1 MPATP
6 SRSNAFT
13 PAPSSG
19 DTGIMPDLYRLSV
32 GAVNAAYYQRHFQR
46 FETLGKAVPTWN
58 HGAAFCTLAWLVL
71 RKLWRPAALY
81 LCLLAALLL
90 VWWGGV
96 HGRLPLP
103 LELALCLLVGMLLC
117 VVPGTLGNALYYQ
130 HVRQHTLQTLTRASS
145 LSQARAQLAEQAVT
159 KDRLHTIAAIQA
171 LLLAALTGLVLHQVK
186 QGGPSEAPAPSGP
199 PDLVIPQVS
208 SLAPTQPV
216 AFTPTPAAVPPADT
230 APAAP
235 ALSLV
240 TLAQAVPATPEAA
253 PKTALVA
260 EPAPAIAPAPAP
272 AAAPAAVPEP
282 APALAAASPPAA
294 PPPAP
299 AKKAVTPPAPAVKA
313 PAPAKPDKS
322 EKTDKG
328 SKTAKAE
335 KADKADKASKSAPE
349 PKPAPAAAN
358 VHLVPGKFYLNAGV
372 YAQAANVDKAVQQ
385 LQGAKLNALRQSVSS
400 SKGDLTRLRIGP
412 FDTRQQ
418 AEQAAAK
425 AKQLRIDASVFQHP
439 RG

>member
-32 GAVNAAYYQRHFQR
+32 GPINAAYYQRHFQR

-216 AFTPTPAAVPPADT
+216 AFTPTPAADHPADAVPT
-230 APAAP
+230 AP

-253 PKTALVA
+253 PQT
-260 EPAPAIAPAPAP
+260 
-272 AAAPAAVPEP
+272 
-282 APALAAASPPAA
+282 ALAAASPPAA
-294 PPPAP
+294 PPAP
-299 AKKAVTPPAPAVKA
+299 AKKAVAPPPPVAKA
-313 PAPAKPDKS
+313 PTPAKPDKT

-335 KADKADKASKSAPE
+335 KADKAPKSAPE
-349 PKPAPAAAN
+349 PKPAPAATN
-358 VHLVPGKFYLNAGV
+358 GRLVPGKFYLNAGV
-372 YAQAANVDKAVQQ
+372 YAQTANVDKAVQQ
-385 LQGAKLNALRQSVSS
+385 LQGAKLNALRQTVSS

>member
-1 MPATP
+1 
-6 SRSNAFT
+6 
-13 PAPSSG
+13 
-19 DTGIMPDLYRLSV
+19 MPDLYRLSV
-32 GAVNAAYYQRHFQR
+32 GPVNAAYYQRHFQR

-96 HGRLPLP
+96 HGRLPLS

-216 AFTPTPAAVPPADT
+216 AFTPTPAAAPPADA

-240 TLAQAVPATPEAA
+240 TLAQAVPATPEVA

-260 EPAPAIAPAPAP
+260 EPAAAI
-272 AAAPAAVPEP
+272 
-282 APALAAASPPAA
+282 
-294 PPPAP
+294 
-299 AKKAVTPPAPAVKA
+299 A
-313 PAPAKPDKS
+313 PAPAKPDKT

-335 KADKADKASKSAPE
+335 KADKASKSAPE

-358 VHLVPGKFYLNAGV
+358 GRLVPCKFYLNAGV

-385 LQGAKLNALRQSVSS
+385 LQGAKLNALRQTVSS

-418 AEQAAAK
+418 AEQAVAK

>member
-1 MPATP
+1 MP

-32 GAVNAAYYQRHFQR
+32 GPVNAAYYQRHFQR

-58 HGAAFCTLAWLVL
+58 HGAAYCTLAWLVL

>member
-1 MPATP
+1 
-6 SRSNAFT
+6 
-13 PAPSSG
+13 
-19 DTGIMPDLYRLSV
+19 MPDLYRLSV

-145 LSQARAQLAEQAVT
+145 LSQARAQLAKQAVT

-186 QGGPSEAPAPSGP
+186 QGGASEAPAPAPSGP

-216 AFTPTPAAVPPADT
+216 AFTPAAAPPADT

-235 ALSLV
+235 ELSLV

-260 EPAPAIAPAPAP
+260 EPAPAA
-272 AAAPAAVPEP
+272 AAAPAAVPVP
-282 APALAAASPPAA
+282 AAALAAASPPAT
-294 PPPAP
+294 PPAP
-299 AKKAVTPPAPAVKA
+299 AKEAVTPPAPAAKA
-313 PAPAKPDKS
+313 AAPAKPDKA

-328 SKTAKAE
+328 TKTAKTE
-335 KADKADKASKSAPE
+335 KADKAPKSAPE

-358 VHLVPGKFYLNAGV
+358 GRLVPGKFYLNAGV

-385 LQGAKLNALRQSVSS
+385 LQGAKLNALRQTVSS

>member
-1 MPATP
+1 
-6 SRSNAFT
+6 
-13 PAPSSG
+13 
-19 DTGIMPDLYRLSV
+19 MPDLYRLSV
-32 GAVNAAYYQRHFQR
+32 GPVNAAYYQRHFQR

-216 AFTPTPAAVPPADT
+216 AFTPAADPPADT

-253 PKTALVA
+253 PQVALVA
-260 EPAPAIAPAPAP
+260 EPAAAIAP
-272 AAAPAAVPEP
+272 AAAPAAVPVP
-282 APALAAASPPAA
+282 APALAAVSPPAA

-299 AKKAVTPPAPAVKA
+299 AKKAVTPPAPVAKA
-313 PAPAKPDKS
+313 PAPAKP

-335 KADKADKASKSAPE
+335 KADKASKGAPE

-358 VHLVPGKFYLNAGV
+358 GRLVPGKFYLNAGV

-385 LQGAKLNALRQSVSS
+385 LQGAKLNALRQTVSS

-418 AEQAAAK
+418 AEQAAVK

>member
-1 MPATP
+1 
-6 SRSNAFT
+6 
-13 PAPSSG
+13 
-19 DTGIMPDLYRLSV
+19 MPDLYRLSV
-32 GAVNAAYYQRHFQR
+32 GPVNAAYYQQHFNR
-46 FETLGKAVPTWN
+46 FEALGKAIPTWN

-145 LSQARAQLAEQAVT
+145 LSQARAQLAKQAVT

-208 SLAPTQPV
+208 SLAPAQPV
-216 AFTPTPAAVPPADT
+216 AFTPTPAAAPPADT
-230 APAAP
+230 AP

-240 TLAQAVPATPEAA
+240 TLAQTVPATPEAA
-253 PKTALVA
+253 PPTALVA

-272 AAAPAAVPEP
+272 TPAPAAAPAAVPVP

-299 AKKAVTPPAPAVKA
+299 AKKAVTPPAPAAKA
-313 PAPAKPDKS
+313 PAPAKPDKA

-335 KADKADKASKSAPE
+335 KADKVPKSAPE
-349 PKPAPAAAN
+349 PKPAPAATN
-358 VHLVPGKFYLNAGV
+358 GRLVPGKFYLNAGV

-385 LQGAKLNALRQSVSS
+385 LQGAKLNALRQTVSS

>member
-1 MPATP
+1 
-6 SRSNAFT
+6 
-13 PAPSSG
+13 
-19 DTGIMPDLYRLSV
+19 MPDLYRLSV
-32 GAVNAAYYQRHFQR
+32 GPINAAYYQRHFQR

-216 AFTPTPAAVPPADT
+216 AFTATPAAAPPADA

-253 PKTALVA
+253 PQAALVA
-260 EPAPAIAPAPAP
+260 EPAPAIAPAPAAAP
-272 AAAPAAVPEP
+272 AAAPVP

-294 PPPAP
+294 PPAP
-299 AKKAVTPPAPAVKA
+299 AKKAVTPPAPAAKA
-313 PAPAKPDKS
+313 PAPAKPDKT

-335 KADKADKASKSAPE
+335 KADKASKSAPE

-358 VHLVPGKFYLNAGV
+358 GRLVPGKFYLNAGV

-385 LQGAKLNALRQSVSS
+385 LQGAKLNALRQTVSS

>member
-1 MPATP
+1 
-6 SRSNAFT
+6 
-13 PAPSSG
+13 
-19 DTGIMPDLYRLSV
+19 MPDLYRLSV
-32 GAVNAAYYQRHFQR
+32 GPVNAAYYQQHFNR
-46 FETLGKAVPTWN
+46 FEALGKAIPTWN

-186 QGGPSEAPAPSGP
+186 QGGASEAPAPSGP

-216 AFTPTPAAVPPADT
+216 AFTPTPAADSPSEAT
-230 APAAP
+230 PAAP

-240 TLAQAVPATPEAA
+240 TLAQAVPATPEAT
-253 PKTALVA
+253 PLTALVA
-260 EPAPAIAPAPAP
+260 EPTPA
-272 AAAPAAVPEP
+272 AAAPAAVPVP
-282 APALAAASPPAA
+282 APALAPASPPAA
-294 PPPAP
+294 PPAP
-299 AKKAVTPPAPAVKA
+299 AKKAVTPPAPTAKA
-313 PAPAKPDKS
+313 PAPTKPDKA

-328 SKTAKAE
+328 TKTAKAE
-335 KADKADKASKSAPE
+335 KAEKADKPPKSAPE

-358 VHLVPGKFYLNAGV
+358 GRLVPGKFYLNAGV

-385 LQGAKLNALRQSVSS
+385 LQAAKLNALRQTVSS

-418 AEQAAAK
+418 AEQAVVK

-439 RG
+439 RS

>member
-1 MPATP
+1 
-6 SRSNAFT
+6 
-13 PAPSSG
+13 
-19 DTGIMPDLYRLSV
+19 MPDLYRLSV
-32 GAVNAAYYQRHFQR
+32 GPVNAAYYQRHFQR

-186 QGGPSEAPAPSGP
+186 QGGASEAPAPSGP

-216 AFTPTPAAVPPADT
+216 AFTPTPAADSPSEA

-240 TLAQAVPATPEAA
+240 TLAQTVPATPEAT
-253 PKTALVA
+253 PPTALVA
-260 EPAPAIAPAPAP
+260 EPAPAA
-272 AAAPAAVPEP
+272 AAAPAAVPVP
-282 APALAAASPPAA
+282 APALAPASPPAA
-294 PPPAP
+294 PPAP
-299 AKKAVTPPAPAVKA
+299 AKKAVTPPAPAAKA
-313 PAPAKPDKS
+313 AAPAKPDKA

-335 KADKADKASKSAPE
+335 KADKAPKSAPE

-358 VHLVPGKFYLNAGV
+358 GRLVPGKFYLNAGV

-385 LQGAKLNALRQSVSS
+385 LQAAKLNALRQTVSS

-439 RG
+439 RS

>member
-1 MPATP
+1 
-6 SRSNAFT
+6 
-13 PAPSSG
+13 
-19 DTGIMPDLYRLSV
+19 MPDLYRLSV
-32 GAVNAAYYQRHFQR
+32 GPVNAAYYQRHFQR

-186 QGGPSEAPAPSGP
+186 QGGASEAPAPSGP

-208 SLAPTQPV
+208 SLAPMQPV
-216 AFTPTPAAVPPADT
+216 AFTPAAAPPADT

-253 PKTALVA
+253 PQTALVA

-272 AAAPAAVPEP
+272 AAAPTAVPVP
-282 APALAAASPPAA
+282 TPALAAASPPAA
-294 PPPAP
+294 PPPDP
-299 AKKAVTPPAPAVKA
+299 AKKAVTPPAPAAKA
-313 PAPAKPDKS
+313 PAPAKP

-335 KADKADKASKSAPE
+335 KADKASKSAPE
-349 PKPAPAAAN
+349 PKPAPATTN
-358 VHLVPGKFYLNAGV
+358 GRLVPGKFYLNAGV

-385 LQGAKLNALRQSVSS
+385 LQGAKLNALRQTVSS

-425 AKQLRIDASVFQHP
+425 AKQLRIDASVFQHS

>member
-1 MPATP
+1 
-6 SRSNAFT
+6 
-13 PAPSSG
+13 
-19 DTGIMPDLYRLSV
+19 MPDLYRLSV
-32 GAVNAAYYQRHFQR
+32 GPVNAAYYQRHFQR

-216 AFTPTPAAVPPADT
+216 AFTPAAAPPADT
-230 APAAP
+230 AP

-253 PKTALVA
+253 PQVALVA
-260 EPAPAIAPAPAP
+260 EPAAAIAPA
-272 AAAPAAVPEP
+272 
-282 APALAAASPPAA
+282 PAA

-299 AKKAVTPPAPAVKA
+299 AKKAVTPPAPAAKA
-313 PAPAKPDKS
+313 PAPAKP

-328 SKTAKAE
+328 TKTAKTAKTE
-335 KADKADKASKSAPE
+335 KADKASKGAPE

-358 VHLVPGKFYLNAGV
+358 GRLVPGKFYLNAGV

-385 LQGAKLNALRQSVSS
+385 LQGAKLNALRQTVSS

-425 AKQLRIDASVFQHP
+425 AKQLRIDATVFQHP

>member
-1 MPATP
+1 
-6 SRSNAFT
+6 
-13 PAPSSG
+13 
-19 DTGIMPDLYRLSV
+19 MPDLYRLSV
-32 GAVNAAYYQRHFQR
+32 GPVNAAYYQRHFQR

-216 AFTPTPAAVPPADT
+216 AFTPTPAADHPADT

-253 PKTALVA
+253 PQTALVA
-260 EPAPAIAPAPAP
+260 EPAAAI
-272 AAAPAAVPEP
+272 

-299 AKKAVTPPAPAVKA
+299 AKKAVTPPAPVAKA
-313 PAPAKPDKS
+313 PAPAKPDKT

-335 KADKADKASKSAPE
+335 KADKASKSAPE

-358 VHLVPGKFYLNAGV
+358 GRLVPGKFYLNAGV

-385 LQGAKLNALRQSVSS
+385 LQGAKLNALRQTVSS

-418 AEQAAAK
+418 AEQAAVK

>member
-1 MPATP
+1 MP

-32 GAVNAAYYQRHFQR
+32 GPVNAAYYQRHFQR

>member
-1 MPATP
+1 MP

-32 GAVNAAYYQRHFQR
+32 GPVNAAYYQRHFQR

-272 AAAPAAVPEP
+272 APAAAPAAVPEP

>member
-1 MPATP
+1 
-6 SRSNAFT
+6 
-13 PAPSSG
+13 
-19 DTGIMPDLYRLSV
+19 MPDLYRLSV

>member
-1 MPATP
+1 
-6 SRSNAFT
+6 
-13 PAPSSG
+13 
-19 DTGIMPDLYRLSV
+19 MPDLYRLSV
-32 GAVNAAYYQRHFQR
+32 GPVNAAYYQRHFQR

-186 QGGPSEAPAPSGP
+186 LGGASEPPAPSGP

-216 AFTPTPAAVPPADT
+216 AFTPTPAADSPSKAT
-230 APAAP
+230 PAAP
-235 ALSLV
+235 ELSLV
-240 TLAQAVPATPEAA
+240 TLAQAVPATPEAT
-253 PKTALVA
+253 PPTALVA
-260 EPAPAIAPAPAP
+260 EPAPAAAAALAAVPLP
-272 AAAPAAVPEP
+272 AAAL
-282 APALAAASPPAA
+282 APASPPAA
-294 PPPAP
+294 PPAP
-299 AKKAVTPPAPAVKA
+299 AKKAVTPAAPAAKA
-313 PAPAKPDKS
+313 PAPAKPDKA

-328 SKTAKAE
+328 TKTAKAE
-335 KADKADKASKSAPE
+335 KADKTSKSPPE
-349 PKPAPAAAN
+349 PKPAPAATN
-358 VHLVPGKFYLNAGV
+358 GRLVPGKFYLNAGV

-385 LQGAKLNALRQSVSS
+385 LQGAKLNALRQTVSS

>member
-1 MPATP
+1 
-6 SRSNAFT
+6 
-13 PAPSSG
+13 
-19 DTGIMPDLYRLSV
+19 MPDLYRLSV
-32 GAVNAAYYQRHFQR
+32 GPVNAAYYQRHFQR

-216 AFTPTPAAVPPADT
+216 AFTPAAAPPADA
-230 APAAP
+230 APTAP

-253 PKTALVA
+253 PQTALVA

-272 AAAPAAVPEP
+272 APAPAAAPAAVSVP

-294 PPPAP
+294 PPAP
-299 AKKAVTPPAPAVKA
+299 AKKAVTPAAPAAKA
-313 PAPAKPDKS
+313 PAPAKPDKA

-335 KADKADKASKSAPE
+335 KADKAPKSAPE

-358 VHLVPGKFYLNAGV
+358 GRLVPGKFYLNAGV

-385 LQGAKLNALRQSVSS
+385 LQAAKLNALRQTVSS
-400 SKGDLTRLRIGP
+400 NKGDLTRLRIGP

-418 AEQAAAK
+418 AEQAVVK
-425 AKQLRIDASVFQHP
+425 AKQLRIDATVFQHP
-439 RG
+439 RS

>member
-1 MPATP
+1 
-6 SRSNAFT
+6 
-13 PAPSSG
+13 
-19 DTGIMPDLYRLSV
+19 MPDLYRLSV
-32 GAVNAAYYQRHFQR
+32 GPINAAYYQRHFQR

-171 LLLAALTGLVLHQVK
+171 LLLAALAGLVLHQVK

-260 EPAPAIAPAPAP
+260 EPAAAIAPAPAP

-299 AKKAVTPPAPAVKA
+299 AKKAVTPPAPVAKA
-313 PAPAKPDKS
+313 PAPAKPDKT

-335 KADKADKASKSAPE
+335 KADKASKSAPE

-358 VHLVPGKFYLNAGV
+358 GRLVPGKFYLNAGV

-385 LQGAKLNALRQSVSS
+385 LQGAKLNALRQTVSS

>member
-1 MPATP
+1 
-6 SRSNAFT
+6 
-13 PAPSSG
+13 
-19 DTGIMPDLYRLSV
+19 MPDLYRLSV
-32 GAVNAAYYQRHFQR
+32 GPVNAAYYQQHFNR
-46 FETLGKAVPTWN
+46 FEALGKAIPTWN

-145 LSQARAQLAEQAVT
+145 LSQARAQLAKQAVT

-208 SLAPTQPV
+208 SLAPAQPV
-216 AFTPTPAAVPPADT
+216 AFTPTPAAAPPADT
-230 APAAP
+230 AP

-240 TLAQAVPATPEAA
+240 TLAQTVPATPEAA
-253 PKTALVA
+253 PPTALVA

-272 AAAPAAVPEP
+272 APTPAPAAAPAAVPVP

-299 AKKAVTPPAPAVKA
+299 AKKAVTPPAPAAKA
-313 PAPAKPDKS
+313 PAPAKPDKA

-335 KADKADKASKSAPE
+335 KADKVPKSAPE
-349 PKPAPAAAN
+349 PKPAPAATN
-358 VHLVPGKFYLNAGV
+358 GRLVPGKFYLNAGV

-385 LQGAKLNALRQSVSS
+385 LQGAKLNALRQTVSS

-425 AKQLRIDASVFQHP
+425 AKQLRINATVFQHP

>member
-1 MPATP
+1 
-6 SRSNAFT
+6 
-13 PAPSSG
+13 
-19 DTGIMPDLYRLSV
+19 MPDLYRLSV
-32 GAVNAAYYQRHFQR
+32 GPINAAYYQRHFQR

-159 KDRLHTIAAIQA
+159 KNRLHTIAAIQA

-208 SLAPTQPV
+208 SLAPAQPV
-216 AFTPTPAAVPPADT
+216 AFTPTAVADPPADA

-240 TLAQAVPATPEAA
+240 TLAQAVPDMPEAA
-253 PKTALVA
+253 SPTAPVA
-260 EPAPAIAPAPAP
+260 EPAPAIAPAPA
-272 AAAPAAVPEP
+272 AAPAAVPVP

-299 AKKAVTPPAPAVKA
+299 AKKAVTPPAPTAKA
-313 PAPAKPDKS
+313 PAPAKPDKT

-335 KADKADKASKSAPE
+335 KTDKASKSAPE
-349 PKPAPAAAN
+349 PKPAPATTN
-358 VHLVPGKFYLNAGV
+358 GRLVPGKFYLNAGV

-385 LQGAKLNALRQSVSS
+385 LQGAKLNALRQTVSS

>member
-32 GAVNAAYYQRHFQR
+32 GPVNAAYYQRHFQR

-199 PDLVIPQVS
+199 PDLVI
-208 SLAPTQPV
+208 
-216 AFTPTPAAVPPADT
+216 
-230 APAAP
+230 
-235 ALSLV
+235 
-240 TLAQAVPATPEAA
+240 
-253 PKTALVA
+253 
-260 EPAPAIAPAPAP
+260 
-272 AAAPAAVPEP
+272 
-282 APALAAASPPAA
+282 
-294 PPPAP
+294 
-299 AKKAVTPPAPAVKA
+299 
-313 PAPAKPDKS
+313 
-322 EKTDKG
+322 
-328 SKTAKAE
+328 
-335 KADKADKASKSAPE
+335 
-349 PKPAPAAAN
+349 
-358 VHLVPGKFYLNAGV
+358 
-372 YAQAANVDKAVQQ
+372 
-385 LQGAKLNALRQSVSS
+385 
-400 SKGDLTRLRIGP
+400 
-412 FDTRQQ
+412 
-418 AEQAAAK
+418 
-425 AKQLRIDASVFQHP
+425 
-439 RG
+439 

>member
-32 GAVNAAYYQRHFQR
+32 GPVNAAYYQRHFQR

-159 KDRLHTIAAIQA
+159 KDRLHTIASIQA

-208 SLAPTQPV
+208 NLAPTQPV
-216 AFTPTPAAVPPADT
+216 AFTPTPAADHPADS

-240 TLAQAVPATPEAA
+240 TLAQAVPATPEVA

-260 EPAPAIAPAPAP
+260 EPAAAIAPAPA
-272 AAAPAAVPEP
+272 APAVVPVP
-282 APALAAASPPAA
+282 PPALAAASPPATQ
-294 PPPAP
+294 PAP
-299 AKKAVTPPAPAVKA
+299 AKKAVTPPAPAAKP
-313 PAPAKPDKS
+313 PAPAKP

-328 SKTAKAE
+328 TKTAKAG
-335 KADKADKASKSAPE
+335 KADKTSKSPPE
-349 PKPAPAAAN
+349 PKPAPATTN
-358 VHLVPGKFYLNAGV
+358 GRLVPGKFYLNAGV

-385 LQGAKLNALRQSVSS
+385 LQGAKLNALRQTVSS

-418 AEQAAAK
+418 AEQAAVK

>member
-1 MPATP
+1 
-6 SRSNAFT
+6 
-13 PAPSSG
+13 
-19 DTGIMPDLYRLSV
+19 MPDLYRLSV
-32 GAVNAAYYQRHFQR
+32 GPINAAYYQRHFQR

-171 LLLAALTGLVLHQVK
+171 LLLAALTGLVLHQVN

-199 PDLVIPQVS
+199 PDLVIPQMP
-208 SLAPTQPV
+208 SLAPAQPV
-216 AFTPTPAAVPPADT
+216 AFTPTPAAAPPADA
-230 APAAP
+230 APTAP

-253 PKTALVA
+253 SQATLVA
-260 EPAPAIAPAPAP
+260 EPAPAIAPAPA
-272 AAAPAAVPEP
+272 AAPAAVPVP
-282 APALAAASPPAA
+282 APALAASSPPAA

-299 AKKAVTPPAPAVKA
+299 AKKAVTPPAPAAKA
-313 PAPAKPDKS
+313 PAPAKPDKT

-335 KADKADKASKSAPE
+335 KADKASKSAPK
-349 PKPAPAAAN
+349 PKPAPATTN
-358 VHLVPGKFYLNAGV
+358 GLLVPGKFYLNAGV

-385 LQGAKLNALRQSVSS
+385 LQGAKLNALRQAVSS

>member
-1 MPATP
+1 
-6 SRSNAFT
+6 
-13 PAPSSG
+13 
-19 DTGIMPDLYRLSV
+19 MPDLYRLSV
-32 GAVNAAYYQRHFQR
+32 GSVNAAYYQRHFQR

-171 LLLAALTGLVLHQVK
+171 LLLAALAALTGLVLHQVK

-216 AFTPTPAAVPPADT
+216 AFTPAADHPADT

-253 PKTALVA
+253 PQVALVA
-260 EPAPAIAPAPAP
+260 EPAPAIAPA
-272 AAAPAAVPEP
+272 AAPAAVPVP
-282 APALAAASPPAA
+282 APALAAVSPPAA

-299 AKKAVTPPAPAVKA
+299 AKKAVTPPAPVAKA
-313 PAPAKPDKS
+313 PAPAKPDKT

-335 KADKADKASKSAPE
+335 KADKASKGAPE

-358 VHLVPGKFYLNAGV
+358 GRLVPGKFYLNAGV

-385 LQGAKLNALRQSVSS
+385 LQGAKLNALRQTVSS

-418 AEQAAAK
+418 AEQAAVK

>member
-32 GAVNAAYYQRHFQR
+32 GPVNAAYYQRHFQR

-216 AFTPTPAAVPPADT
+216 AFTPAADHPADT

-253 PKTALVA
+253 PQVALVA
-260 EPAPAIAPAPAP
+260 EPAPAIAPA
-272 AAAPAAVPEP
+272 AAPAAVPVP
-282 APALAAASPPAA
+282 APALAAVSPPAA

-299 AKKAVTPPAPAVKA
+299 AKKAVTPPAPVAKA
-313 PAPAKPDKS
+313 PAPAKPDKT

-335 KADKADKASKSAPE
+335 KADKASKGAPE

-358 VHLVPGKFYLNAGV
+358 GRLVPGKFYLNAGV

-385 LQGAKLNALRQSVSS
+385 LQGAKLNALRQTVSS

-418 AEQAAAK
+418 AEQAAVK